1 MIRNTKGVKTSSYDR
16 VVIGGGLFGAYA
28 ASVLGK
34 AGYKVLLIEKD
45 AELMSRASYIN
56 QARLHTGLHYPR
68 SLITAQESLKY
79 YELFRKKFHSA
90 VHDFEQI
97 YAISSR
103 NSKTSGEEFL
113 KFILRLGIDFEEVDH
128 RGHFKAG
135 TVDLAVKVEEPT
147 FDARVLRQIILSEI
161 NSIKNIEVKLNA
173 TVIDGEIREFDS
185 SLELDTEE
193 TILTEGVVIA
203 TYAGI
208 NSLRNKLGLDL
219 LPLHFELTEIVLG
232 KVHQSFTNLGI
243 TMMDGPFWSVM
254 PFGNSDLVSLTS
266 VGITPIYSSK
276 DFPTFPCQDSRIGC
290 SSMDLANCSNCHVRP
305 KTTAK
310 HQLQQMKMFMKDED
324 FFSPTETLVT
334 VKSIL
339 STTLVDDAR
348 PTLIQREKNSKVWT
362 VLSGKVSTL
371 FDLEEALV

>member
-1 MIRNTKGVKTSSYDR
+1 M
-16 VVIGGGLFGAYA
+16 IGGGLFGAYSA
-28 ASVLGK
+28 NLLGT

-45 AELMSRASYIN
+45 AELMSRASYVN

-79 YELFRKKFHSA
+79 YELFRKKFYSA
-90 VHDFEQI
+90 IHDFEQI

-113 KFILRLGIDFEEVDH
+113 NFILRLGINFEEVDH
-128 RGHFKAG
+128 RSHFKTG
-135 TVDLAVKVEEPT
+135 TVDLAVSVEEPT
-147 FDARVLRQIILSEI
+147 FDARALRQIILNEI
-161 NSIKNIEVKLNA
+161 DSNKNIEIKLNT
-173 TVIDGEIREFDS
+173 TVIDGEIRDCDS

-193 TILTEGVVIA
+193 NILTEGVVIA

-208 NSLRNKLGLDL
+208 NSLRNRLGLDL

-232 KVHQSFTNLGI
+232 KVREPFANLGI
-243 TMMDGPFWSVM
+243 TMMDGPFWSIM

-266 VGITPIYSSK
+266 VGITPIYNSK
-276 DFPTFPCQDSRIGC
+276 DFPTFPCQDSRTGC
-290 SSMDLANCSNCHVRP
+290 SSMELANCNECQVRP
-305 KTTAK
+305 KSTAK
-310 HQLQQMKMFMKDED
+310 HQLQQMKMFMKDEN
-324 FFSPTETLVT
+324 FFSPTQTLMT
-334 VKSIL
+334 IKSIL
-339 STTLVDDAR
+339 SNTLVDDAR

-371 FDLEEALV
+371 FDLEGALV